1 MQGGIVMKL
10 KKTLCLLISILLVVG
25 VLPLQ
30 TFAAEKNTDSS
41 DAEFATDR
49 VIVKLADNEYL
60 DDMLEITDESFGIS
74 CSEIR
79 LINPSKFVS
88 LQNDEVYSTS
98 NIADDQNDTFV
109 FILEKT
115 GKEAVEEALE
125 ILNNDPAVEYA
136 EPDYFLECTATP
148 NDLYYSYQYA
158 LEKIDANSA
167 WDYTKGDNSVVVGI
181 IDTGIDGT
189 HPDLC
194 DNLWVNPNPNEYGY
208 TNDIHGYNFYEKYG
222 GTPTDISLSKGH
234 GTHVAGIVGAKG
246 NNEIGVCGINW
257 NVSLAWLG
265 IGIEGSEYLD
275 ASAAVEAIH
284 YANLHDIPIINAS
297 WGSEF
302 YSERLKEEI
311 EQYDGLFITAAGN
324 DRSNIDDSPFY
335 PASYDLPNIITVA
348 NSNSSD
354 QLSRKSNY
362 GKSSVD
368 LAAPGSSVYSTC
380 INSTYVYKSGTSM
393 AAPYVAGVAALIKSK
408 YPGISTSGIKK
419 ALLDSVDKIPDW
431 SDKVKSGGRLNA
443 YKALRAVENCKYTI
457 IYDKNGGSGNNMS
470 NTTVTYGINTRL
482 RKNTYL
488 PPKGK
493 KFDGWNAYR
502 ASDKKWYYTNGTNS
516 GWYLEGSQPSG
527 YKKHLYS
534 DEVNVAHTTS
544 VSNDTVTM
552 YAQWS
557 YINYTVTF
565 NSNGGTGST
574 MTPQQITYGTY
585 QKLRKNTYTRAGY
598 IFNGWNGYR
607 KSDNKW
613 YYDNGTDDC
622 WCLEGNEP
630 NGYQKHIYTD
640 EVTVGKST
648 TAHNDTIIMYANWL
662 CIGDVDLDG
671 VLDINDVTLLQKYV
685 ANIVTFTDT
694 QRLVADVNGDGKISI
709 EDATALQ
716 YLI

>member
-1 MQGGIVMKL
+1 MKL